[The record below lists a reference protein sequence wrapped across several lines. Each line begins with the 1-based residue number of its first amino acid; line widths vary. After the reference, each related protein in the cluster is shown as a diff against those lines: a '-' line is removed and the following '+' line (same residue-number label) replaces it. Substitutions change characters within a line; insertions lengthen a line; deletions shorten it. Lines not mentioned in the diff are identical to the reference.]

1 MRIANRSFLI
11 ATLIM
16 LFLNPLSY
24 NSLSLSCKTNL
35 NKSVEDEFQK
45 SISISVPLKLEIN
58 ISQGNINITRGN
70 DKEITIS
77 SKYEVLGIKEEE
89 IKLTADKIKKDPPI
103 EIKNNKIKIGNL
115 KKYNIDGWFSEEKV
129 IMDLDIY
136 APAETTV
143 IAETGLGN
151 INITSLGSNVKA
163 ITGSGSIK
171 IENAKSANAKTGSGY
186 VKIIGIA
193 NDVNVIA
200 GKGTIELAMLNG
212 NINAKT
218 GYGDITMNSTI
229 NEGKKW
235 ILDSGIGDVELKL
248 SPGSTFSFSCLT
260 GLGKI
265 DFKIKGEITEKTE
278 KKVEGKVGTNPTS
291 SLSIKV
297 GKGDILIEESI
308 VSISI

>member
-1 MRIANRSFLI
+1 MRKTNKSSLI
-11 ATLIM
+11 ATFLT
-16 LFLNPLSY
+16 LFIIPLSV
-24 NSLSLSCKTNL
+24 NNFSLSCKPDL

-45 SISISVPLKLEIN
+45 TISISAPLELEIN

-70 DKEITIS
+70 DKELKIN
-77 SKYEVLGIKEEE
+77 SKYKVLGTKEEE
-89 IKLTADKIKKDPPI
+89 LKIIAENIKKDPPI
-103 EIKNNKIKIGNL
+103 DIKSNKIKIGNL

-186 VKIIGIA
+186 VKIVVIA

-218 GYGDITMNSTI
+218 GYGDITINSTI

-260 GLGKI
+260 GLGKV

-297 GKGDILIEESI
+297 GKGDIMIEESI